1 MYNNKKYSFNSNN
14 NTLTYINP
22 MGTIS
27 ELLVTPDSGMHK
39 AINIANQKNIN
50 FTKLRREKNILKD
63 RFEDT
68 EKKNENY
75 QKSFQT
81 WSAVS
86 LIFIIVFLIMIRN
99 ISKNN

>member
-27 ELLVTPDSGMHK
+27 DFPVSPDSGMHK
-39 AINIANQKNIN
+39 AINRANQKNIN

-75 QKSFQT
+75 QQLFQT

-86 LIFIIVFLIMIRN
+86 LIFIIIFLIMIRN

>member
-1 MYNNKKYSFNSNN
+1 MYNNKKYSFNND
-14 NTLTYINP
+14 TLTYINP

-27 ELLVTPDSGMHK
+27 ELPVAPNSGMHK

-68 EKKNENY
+68 EIKNENY

>member
-1 MYNNKKYSFNSNN
+1 MNNKKYSFDNG
-14 NTLTYINP
+14 TLTYINP

-27 ELLVTPDSGMHK
+27 NIQVTSGSGMHT
-39 AINIANQKNIN
+39 AINNVNQKNIN

-63 RFEDT
+63 RVEDT

-75 QKSFQT
+75 QQLFQT

>member
-1 MYNNKKYSFNSNN
+1 MNNNKKYSFDND
-14 NTLTYINP
+14 TLTYINP

-27 ELLVTPDSGMHK
+27 ELPVAPNSGMHK
-39 AINIANQKNIN
+39 AINVVNQKNIN

-63 RFEDT
+63 RLEDT
-68 EKKNENY
+68 GKKNENY
-75 QKSFQT
+75 QQLFQT

>member
-1 MYNNKKYSFNSNN
+1 MNNKKYSFDNDD
-14 NTLTYINP
+14 TLTYINP

-27 ELLVTPDSGMHK
+27 NIPVTSGSGMYK
-39 AINIANQKNIN
+39 AIKNVNQKNIN
-50 FTKLRREKNILKD
+50 FTKLRREKNISKD

-68 EKKNENY
+68 KKKNENY
-75 QKSFQT
+75 QQLFQT

>member
-1 MYNNKKYSFNSNN
+1 MYNNKYELSGNE
-14 NTLTYINP
+14 LIYINP

-27 ELLVTPDSGMHK
+27 SFPVTQDSGMHK
-39 AINIANQKNIN
+39 AINRANQKNIN

-75 QKSFQT
+75 QQLFQT

-86 LIFIIVFLIMIRN
+86 LIFIIIFLIMIRN
-99 ISKNN
+99 VSKNN

>member
-1 MYNNKKYSFNSNN
+1 MNNNKKYTFDNDN

-27 ELLVTPDSGMHK
+27 NLPVTTDSGMHK
-39 AINIANQKNIN
+39 AINVVNQKNIN

-63 RFEDT
+63 RLEDT
-68 EKKNENY
+68 GKKNENY
-75 QKSFQT
+75 QQLFQT

>member
-1 MYNNKKYSFNSNN
+1 MNNNKKYSFDND
-14 NTLTYINP
+14 TLTYINP

-27 ELLVTPDSGMHK
+27 ELHVAPNSGMHK
-39 AINIANQKNIN
+39 AINVVNQKNIN

-63 RFEDT
+63 RLEDT
-68 EKKNENY
+68 GKKNENY
-75 QKSFQT
+75 QQLFQT

>member
-1 MYNNKKYSFNSNN
+1 MNNNKKYSFDND
-14 NTLTYINP
+14 TLTYINP

-27 ELLVTPDSGMHK
+27 ELPVTPNSGMHK
-39 AINIANQKNIN
+39 AINVVNQKNIN

-63 RFEDT
+63 RLEDT
-68 EKKNENY
+68 GKKNENY
-75 QKSFQT
+75 QQLFQT

>member
-1 MYNNKKYSFNSNN
+1 MNNNKKYSFDND
-14 NTLTYINP
+14 TLTYINP

-27 ELLVTPDSGMHK
+27 ELPVASTSGMHK
-39 AINIANQKNIN
+39 AINVVNQKNIN

-63 RFEDT
+63 RLEDT
-68 EKKNENY
+68 GKKNENY
-75 QKSFQT
+75 QQLFQT

>member
-1 MYNNKKYSFNSNN
+1 MNNNKKYSFDND
-14 NTLTYINP
+14 TLTYINP

-27 ELLVTPDSGMHK
+27 ELPVAPDSGMHK
-39 AINIANQKNIN
+39 AINVVNQKNIN

-63 RFEDT
+63 RLEDT
-68 EKKNENY
+68 GKKNENY
-75 QKSFQT
+75 QQLFQT

-86 LIFIIVFLIMIRN
+86 FIFIIVFLIMIRN

>member
-1 MYNNKKYSFNSNN
+1 MNNNKKYSFDND
-14 NTLTYINP
+14 TLTYINP

-27 ELLVTPDSGMHK
+27 ELPVAPDSGMHK
-39 AINIANQKNIN
+39 AINVVNQKNIN

-63 RFEDT
+63 RLEDT
-68 EKKNENY
+68 GKKNENY
-75 QKSFQT
+75 QQLFQT

>member
-1 MYNNKKYSFNSNN
+1 MNNNKKYSFDNDND
-14 NTLTYINP
+14 TLTYINP

-27 ELLVTPDSGMHK
+27 NIHVTSGSGMHE
-39 AINIANQKNIN
+39 AINVVNQKNIN

-63 RFEDT
+63 RVEDT
-68 EKKNENY
+68 GKKNENY
-75 QKSFQT
+75 QQLFQT